1 MTKQKQEHCDSALSY
16 LKNSHDKRDE
26 LYAKCIETLENMTS
40 LSPEHIHVPIMRNKE
55 DYEKY
60 VVKNFIRCGAIPKK
74 DLVIGKTYIGSCRNA
89 GEAVW
94 LGKQFEYDRYK
105 ATDIN
110 NVDARRFNYLT
121 FLSSPNT
128 KGMVLG
134 DVVNDNGKFIFDLA
148 HFDRL
153 GGRILLD
160 SVCIPNIM
168 YEKTI
173 AKGTRCFTLNEL
185 DMPIHTD
192 NILVF
197 KRDKYNNKILFL

>member
-74 DLVIGKTYIGSCRNA
+74 DLVIGKTYVGSCRNA

-94 LGKQFEYDRYK
+94 LGECFEYDRYK
-105 ATDIN
+105 FGCTFKEKIN
-110 NVDARRFNYLT
+110 HFED
-121 FLSSPNT
+121 
-128 KGMVLG
+128 
-134 DVVNDNGKFIFDLA
+134 DNGFDLFVPL
-148 HFDRL
+148 H
-153 GGRILLD
+153 
-160 SVCIPNIM
+160 
-168 YEKTI
+168 EK
-173 AKGTRCFTLNEL
+173 
-185 DMPIHTD
+185 
-192 NILVF
+192 
-197 KRDKYNNKILFL
+197 

>member
-94 LGKQFEYDRYK
+94 LGEQFEYDRYK
-105 ATDIN
+105 FGCTFKEKIN
-110 NVDARRFNYLT
+110 HFED
-121 FLSSPNT
+121 
-128 KGMVLG
+128 
-134 DVVNDNGKFIFDLA
+134 DNGFDL
-148 HFDRL
+148 FVPL
-153 GGRILLD
+153 KLK
-160 SVCIPNIM
+160 P
-168 YEKTI
+168 EK
-173 AKGTRCFTLNEL
+173 
-185 DMPIHTD
+185 
-192 NILVF
+192 
-197 KRDKYNNKILFL
+197 

>member
-16 LKNSHDKRDE
+16 LKDSQDKRDE

-94 LGKQFEYDRYK
+94 LGEQFEYDRYK
-105 ATDIN
+105 FGCTFKEKIN
-110 NVDARRFNYLT
+110 HFED
-121 FLSSPNT
+121 
-128 KGMVLG
+128 
-134 DVVNDNGKFIFDLA
+134 DNGYDLFVPL
-148 HFDRL
+148 H
-153 GGRILLD
+153 
-160 SVCIPNIM
+160 
-168 YEKTI
+168 EK
-173 AKGTRCFTLNEL
+173 
-185 DMPIHTD
+185 
-192 NILVF
+192 
-197 KRDKYNNKILFL
+197 

>member
-16 LKNSHDKRDE
+16 LKDSHDKRDE

-94 LGKQFEYDRYK
+94 LGEQFEYDRYK
-105 ATDIN
+105 FGYTFKEKIN
-110 NVDARRFNYLT
+110 HFED
-121 FLSSPNT
+121 
-128 KGMVLG
+128 
-134 DVVNDNGKFIFDLA
+134 DNGYDL
-148 HFDRL
+148 FVPLR
-153 GGRILLD
+153 
-160 SVCIPNIM
+160 
-168 YEKTI
+168 EK
-173 AKGTRCFTLNEL
+173 
-185 DMPIHTD
+185 
-192 NILVF
+192 
-197 KRDKYNNKILFL
+197 

>member
-16 LKNSHDKRDE
+16 LKDSHDKRDE

-94 LGKQFEYDRYK
+94 LGEQFEYDRYK
-105 ATDIN
+105 FGFTFKEKIN
-110 NVDARRFNYLT
+110 HFED
-121 FLSSPNT
+121 
-128 KGMVLG
+128 
-134 DVVNDNGKFIFDLA
+134 DNGYDL
-148 HFDRL
+148 FVPLR
-153 GGRILLD
+153 
-160 SVCIPNIM
+160 
-168 YEKTI
+168 EK
-173 AKGTRCFTLNEL
+173 
-185 DMPIHTD
+185 
-192 NILVF
+192 
-197 KRDKYNNKILFL
+197 